1 MSELAVRDE
10 VFREDVCILPRELSM
25 IVLVRFRVLTA
36 GEQTILRKT
45 WRVLT

>member
-1 MSELAVRDE
+1 MRDD

-25 IVLVRFRVLTA
+25 VVLIRFRVLTA
-36 GEQTILRKT
+36 GEQTILRET